1 MFYNF
6 DIKTALKRDLMITL
20 FPLVTC
26 GRAVS
31 FLACSRTCLTNMS
44 LKIRLKYYIQILFT
58 ASSCITMAYAL
69 G

>member
-1 MFYNF
+1 
-6 DIKTALKRDLMITL
+6 MITL